1 MLELKKREI
10 MSGNRAVAEAVKLCN
25 VKVIAAYPITPQTP
39 IVEYIAEFIAN
50 GELDAEYIKVESE
63 HSALSACI
71 GASATGVRTFT
82 ATSSQ
87 GLMYMYE
94 VLFIAS
100 GLRLPIVMAV
110 VNRAISAP
118 INIWNDWQDAMV
130 CRDSGWIMFFVENN
144 QEAFDFT
151 ILSYKIAED
160 RNVLLPVM
168 INMDGFIL
176 SHTYEPIEIYDKSL
190 VEEFLPKE
198 PDIPHKL
205 DISNPLTLGHLA
217 TPEYYMEFKFEQE
230 EALQR
235 SNDVIKNHMKEFN
248 KIFERDYK
256 TVEVLGDGDITIV
269 TMGSLAGSLKYL
281 LNKKRN
287 FKLVNIKQYRPFPK
301 QELLKALEDSK
312 TIGVIEKDVSYGLEG
327 GVLYNEIKSI
337 IQGKLD
343 ARVISFITGLGG
355 RDTRIEDL
363 EKMLELCKNP
373 KRNVY
378 WLGLRRI

>member
-1 MLELKKREI
+1 MLEYKRREI
-10 MSGNRAVAEAVKLCN
+10 LSGNKAVAEAVKLCD

-71 GASATGVRTFT
+71 GASAAGVRTFT

-130 CRDSGWIMFFVENN
+130 CRDSGWIMMFAENN

-151 ILSYKIAED
+151 ILAYKIAED
-160 RNVLLPVM
+160 KNVLLPVM
-168 INMDGFIL
+168 INLDGFVL
-176 SHTYEPIEIYDKSL
+176 SHTYEPIEIYEKSY
-190 VEEFLPKE
+190 VEKFLPKE
-198 PDIPHKL
+198 PNIPHKL
-205 DISNPLTLGHLA
+205 DINNPITLGHLV

-235 SNDVIKNHMKEFN
+235 SKEVVKKTIEEFN
-248 KIFERDYK
+248 KIFGRNYSIIE
-256 TVEVLGDGDITIV
+256 TAGDGDIAIV
-269 TMGSLAGSLKYL
+269 TMGSLASSLKYL
-281 LNKKRN
+281 LRSGEN
-287 FKLVNIKQYRPFPK
+287 FKLVSLKLYRPLPK
-301 QELLKALEDSK
+301 EELIKELKDVK
-312 TIGVIEKDVSYGLEG
+312 TIAVLEKDVSYGFEG
-327 GVLYNEIKSI
+327 GILYNELKSI
-337 IQGKLD
+337 LYGKTD
-343 ARVISFITGLGG
+343 ANIISFITGLGG
-355 RDTRIEDL
+355 RDTRVE
-363 EKMLELCKNP
+363 ELKKIIKICENP
-373 KRNVY
+373 SKNVY